1 MEWNGDDFQ
10 GRTKEQIERNYKVFG
25 ILLRFTVLIG
35 FGITIYAIIK
45 DFI

>member
-1 MEWNGDDFQ
+1 MGWNRDDFQ

-35 FGITIYAIIK
+35 FSITIYAIIK